1 MTTLFTLIG
10 LFLGLVLSARSIH
23 QRLQRLRNG
32 LESAWIEVDRQ
43 LQKRYEVTGRL
54 LQGCPDC
61 SALDPARL
69 EKMSQSLSA
78 AMHLVSPREKA
89 PAENR
94 FQQALHGCLKQ
105 SALSPEAAH
114 STPLALLRRQLQEIE
129 NELETAVEN
138 YNTIVRDY
146 NATISYFPSH
156 IIASRFHFVAG
167 EAFPLDTMGSEGK
180 THPEKAA

>member
-32 LESAWIEVDRQ
+32 LQSAWIEVDRQ
-43 LQKRYEVTGRL
+43 LQKRYEVAGWL
-54 LQGCPDC
+54 LQGGPDC
-61 SALDPARL
+61 STLDPTRL

-78 AMHLVSPREKA
+78 AMHTASPREKA

-94 FQQALHGCLKQ
+94 FQQALHAWLTQFG
-105 SALSPEAAH
+105 LSPEAAP
-114 STPLALLRRQLQEIE
+114 STALAPLRRQLQEIE
-129 NELETAVEN
+129 SELERAVEN

-156 IIASRFHFVAG
+156 IIASHFHFVAA
-167 EAFPLDTMGSEGK
+167 EAFPLDTMGSKGK
-180 THPEKAA
+180 AHHEKAA